1 LAAWVIAISCCV
13 QILSVWTACLSTFN
27 LSSLRAAPV
36 SSCRTV
42 NGCPSER
49 PARIFA
55 VWNLSKEQ
63 TLLALRFAVREL
75 RGSAGGFVLLI
86 IGIAFGT
93 AAVAAIGLL
102 SAAVLDGMREGARA
116 SIGGD
121 ISLRLFHRSPAPKH
135 LAAFEAAG
143 TVSLTAE
150 MRTLARRG
158 DRSALVELKA
168 VDNAYP
174 LFGALRLDPP
184 LAVAD
189 ALGRR
194 NGVWGAAVAE
204 GLLAALGAEIG
215 DTVTMDDHRFE
226 LRALI
231 ADEPDRALRA
241 FTLGPRM
248 IVALPALAGSDLVA
262 PGTQVYWYSRIR
274 LHDGVDAGA
283 WIAGFER
290 AMPHAG
296 FRVVDAGQGVP
307 GAERTLALVSSLLT
321 FVAMGILLV
330 GCVGVANGVAAW
342 LDRKRNNIAIL
353 KSLGAPSRLILRI
366 YLAQIVGAAAVGV
379 ALGLT
384 GGSIAFAVAAPVL
397 SEWLPVAGILRAGPL
412 LTAAGFGFLATLL
425 FSLWPL
431 AHAEMQPPQALFRHG
446 LTPQPTRPRRLVALA
461 GLAAALAG
469 LLVWAAPLP
478 VVAAVFA
485 AAATLVV
492 AAFLALGRLVAIVA
506 RVTGRLSA
514 LQGRPLL
521 RLALANMH
529 RPGAPTTPLVMA
541 AGLCVTLVVAVEA
554 VRQNADRHLFSTLP
568 ASVPGLVVL
577 NIVPGESGR
586 FDAFLAASSK
596 VARWE
601 RVPFLH
607 ARVVGIGGR
616 AVADMRLPADVAF
629 VVRGDRGISWRA
641 RPPADGLVAG
651 KWWPEDYAGPPLIS
665 LDAWAAG
672 RLGVGIGDT
681 LTVDVLGTPLR
692 GRIANLRRVD
702 RAGIGLDFPILFS
715 PFAEPPPHREIAAIW
730 TASSIRPEV
739 ARDLRAELAR
749 VFPEAPSVLVA
760 DVMDFLETAVG
771 AAGRVLGGL
780 SSATGVAAFLVL
792 AGAVAASRR
801 RRLREAILLKVVG
814 ATRRQLLAAT
824 AIEFALIGLMT
835 ALAALVLG
843 NLAAWGSIAGLIEFR
858 PEFASVLPW
867 LAGAVVIPAASGLIA
882 AWWALSRP
890 SGEML
895 RQQ

>member
-1 LAAWVIAISCCV
+1 M
-13 QILSVWTACLSTFN
+13 
-27 LSSLRAAPV
+27 
-36 SSCRTV
+36 
-42 NGCPSER
+42 
-49 PARIFA
+49 
-55 VWNLSKEQ
+55 
-63 TLLALRFAVREL
+63 LALRFAVREL
-75 RGSAGGFVLLI
+75 RGSAGGFVLLL
-86 IGIAFGT
+86 IGIALGT
-93 AAVAAIGLL
+93 AAIAAIGLL
-102 SAAVLDGMREGARA
+102 SAAVLDGMREGART

-121 ISLRLFHRSPAPKH
+121 ISLRLFHRPPAPEH
-135 LAAFEAAG
+135 LAAFEVAG
-143 TVSLTAE
+143 TVGLTAE

-158 DRSALVELKA
+158 SRSALVELKA

-184 LAVAD
+184 LALAD

-215 DTVTMDDHRFE
+215 DTVTIDDQRFE

-248 IVALPALAGSDLVA
+248 IVALPALAGSQLVA
-262 PGTQVYWYSRIR
+262 PGAQVYWYSRIR

-283 WIAGFER
+283 WITGFER

-296 FRVVDAGQGVP
+296 FRIVDAGQGVP

-330 GCVGVANGVAAW
+330 GCVGVANGVSAW

-353 KSLGAPSRLILRI
+353 KSLGAQSPLILRI
-366 YLAQIVGAAAVGV
+366 YLAQVVVAAAVGV

-384 GGSIAFAVAAPVL
+384 GGSIAFAVAGPVL
-397 SEWLPVAGILRAGPL
+397 SEWLPVAGSLRAGPL
-412 LTAAGFGFLATLL
+412 LTAGGFGFLATLL

-431 AHAEMQPPQALFRHG
+431 AHAELQRPQSLFRHA
-446 LTPQPTRPRRLVALA
+446 LTPEPARPRMRRLVTLA
-461 GLAAALAG
+461 GLAAALAA
-469 LLVWAAPLP
+469 LLVWSAPLP

-485 AAATLVV
+485 AAAALVV
-492 AAFLALGRLVAIVA
+492 VVFLALGRLVGIVA
-506 RVTGRLSA
+506 RVAGRLSA

-554 VRQNADRHLFSTLP
+554 VRQNADRHLFATLP
-568 ASVPGLVVL
+568 ASVPGLVIL

-586 FDAFLAASSK
+586 FDAFMAASPK

-607 ARVVGIGGR
+607 ARVTGIGDR
-616 AVADMRLPADVAF
+616 AVADLRIPADVAF
-629 VVRGDRGISWRA
+629 VVRGDRGISWQA
-641 RPPADGLVAG
+641 RPPANALVAG
-651 KWWPEDYAGPPLIS
+651 EWWPEDYAGPPLVS
-665 LDAWAAG
+665 LDAWAAH

-681 LTVDVLGTPLR
+681 LTVDVLGTPLQ
-692 GRIANLRRVD
+692 GRIASLRRVD
-702 RAGIGLDFPILFS
+702 RAGIGLDFPILIS
-715 PFAEPPPHREIAAIW
+715 PFAEPPPHREIAAVW
-730 TASSIRPEV
+730 TAPSTRPEI
-739 ARDLRAELAR
+739 ARDLRAELSR

-760 DVMDFLETAVG
+760 EVTAFLETAVG
-771 AAGRVLGGL
+771 AAGRVLGAL
-780 SSATGVAAFLVL
+780 SSATGIAAFLVL
-792 AGAVAASRR
+792 TGAVAASRR

-814 ATRRQLLAAT
+814 ATRRQVLAAT

-843 NLAAWGSIAGLIEFR
+843 NLVAWASIAGLIEFR
-858 PEFASVLPW
+858 PAFASVLPW
-867 LAGAVVIPAASGLIA
+867 LAGAVVIPAAAGLVA